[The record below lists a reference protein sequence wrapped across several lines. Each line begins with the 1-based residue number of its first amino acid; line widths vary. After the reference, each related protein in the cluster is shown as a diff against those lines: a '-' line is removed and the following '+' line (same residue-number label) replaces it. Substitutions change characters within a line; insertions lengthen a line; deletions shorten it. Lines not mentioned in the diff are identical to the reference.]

1 MVFLPTSQ
9 VQEGMKLARD
19 LRMFDSSFGHSVLL
33 RKGQTITESA
43 IIRIISL
50 GFSGLYIDDGAGDD
64 IEVESGVRDELR
76 AEFITGIKS
85 LYLSFKG
92 SFDKNVMK
100 QIEKISVTVTKLID
114 EIKNTEDFMV
124 NIVDLKMYDDYT
136 YHHSLSVAVIALT
149 VGIALGLNDIE
160 LHQLGLSAVLHDIGK
175 LMIPASIIQK
185 PGRLTAEEFDLIK
198 NHPLYGTKILPHRHD
213 IPETVFDGILSHH
226 ERMDGSGY
234 PSGLKDKEI
243 PLSGR
248 ILAVADVYDA
258 LTSNRPYRLP
268 SLPSEASEYI
278 MGGTGTYFDEDV
290 VSAFIR
296 KVAPYPVGTCVRL
309 SNGMTAVVVK
319 NREEAPLRPV
329 VRILS
334 GNMLLDLTDKRHLS
348 VVISGLGYS

>member
-9 VQEGMKLARD
+9 VQQGMKLARD
-19 LRMFDSSFGHSVLL
+19 LRLFDASYGHSVLL
-33 RKGQTITESA
+33 RKGQIITETA

-50 GFSGLYIDDGAGDD
+50 GFSGLYIDDGADD
-64 IEVESGVRDELR
+64 DVTVESGVNEELR
-76 AEFITGIKS
+76 VEFITGVKS
-85 LYLSFKG
+85 LFLSFKG
-92 SFDKNVMK
+92 SFDKDVVK
-100 QIEKISVTVTKLID
+100 QIEKISVTVGRLID
-114 EIKNTEDFMV
+114 EIQNNEDFMV

-149 VGIALGLNDIE
+149 IGVALGLNNVE

-185 PGRLTAEEFDLIK
+185 PGRLTYEEFELIK
-198 NHPLYGTKILPHRHD
+198 NHPMYGTKILPHRHD
-213 IPETVFDGILSHH
+213 IPESIFDGILSHH

-234 PSGLKDKEI
+234 PNGLKNKEI

-258 LTSNRPYRLP
+258 LTSNRPYRSP

-278 MGGTGTYFDEDV
+278 MGGTGSYFDEDV

-309 SNGMTAVVVK
+309 SNGITAVVVK
-319 NREEAPLRPV
+319 NREEAPLRPL

-334 GNMLLDLTDKRHLS
+334 GNMLIDLTDKRHLNI
-348 VVISGLGYS
+348 VINGLGYS

>member
-9 VQEGMKLARD
+9 VQQGMKLARD
-19 LRMFDSSFGHSVLL
+19 LRMFDSSYGHSVLL
-33 RKGQTITESA
+33 RKGQTITETA

-50 GFSGLYIDDGAGDD
+50 GFSGLYIDDGNDDD
-64 IEVESGVRDELR
+64 IEVESGVNDELR
-76 AEFITGIKS
+76 VEFITGIKS

-92 SFDKNVMK
+92 SFDKTVIK
-100 QIEKISVTVTKLID
+100 QIEQMSSTVTKLID
-114 EIKNTEDFMV
+114 EIRNTKDFMV

-136 YHHSLSVAVIALT
+136 YHHSLSVAVISLT
-149 VGIALGLNDIE
+149 VGIALGLNDIQ

-185 PGRLTAEEFDLIK
+185 PGRLTDEEYDIIK
-198 NHPLYGTKILPHRHD
+198 NHPVYGTKILPHRHD
-213 IPETVFDGILSHH
+213 IPETIFDGIVSHH

-234 PSGLKDKEI
+234 PCGLKNEEI

-278 MGGTGTYFDEDV
+278 MGGTGSYFDENV
-290 VSAFIR
+290 VSAFIK

-319 NREEAPLRPV
+319 NREDAPLRPTI
-329 VRILS
+329 RPLS
-334 GNMLLDLTDKRHLS
+334 GSMLIDLTDKHHLNI
-348 VVISGLGYS
+348 VISGLGYS

>member
-319 NREEAPLRPV
+319 NREEAPLRPI

>member
-64 IEVESGVRDELR
+64 IEVESGVNEELR

-149 VGIALGLNDIE
+149 VGIALELNDIE

-213 IPETVFDGILSHH
+213 IPESIFDGILSHH

-234 PSGLKDKEI
+234 PSGLKAKEI

-290 VSAFIR
+290 VSAFIK

-319 NREEAPLRPV
+319 NREDAPLRPV

-334 GNMLLDLTDKRHLS
+334 GNMLIDLTDKHYLS